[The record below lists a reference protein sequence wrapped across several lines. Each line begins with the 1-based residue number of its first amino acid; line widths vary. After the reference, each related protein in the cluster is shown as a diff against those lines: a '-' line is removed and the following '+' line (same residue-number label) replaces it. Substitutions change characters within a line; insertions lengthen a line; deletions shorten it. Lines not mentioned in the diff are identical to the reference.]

1 MQRCASNKVLWNK
14 SFLWK
19 KIMQRHWG
27 RDQIATMNGQ
37 LSTIP
42 SCILGIRTIWI
53 FASSRMHFFKKK
65 NHTSV
70 CTFFFR
76 VLYQLYRNVDNE
88 AKCNFEAPFQRFWLF
103 ATNGQNAHYPKYL
116 IIMIVISSLFQTEYS
131 CHQTPFFNS
140 LGGQSSSGSRYD
152 NESRIY
158 EEVFLTSN
166 QEGRTKHTFY
176 GKLHLI
182 HESQNVILDTLQNV
196 LELSTFSAC

>member
-1 MQRCASNKVLWNK
+1 
-14 SFLWK
+14 
-19 KIMQRHWG
+19 
-27 RDQIATMNGQ
+27 
-37 LSTIP
+37 
-42 SCILGIRTIWI
+42 
-53 FASSRMHFFKKK
+53 
-65 NHTSV
+65 
-70 CTFFFR
+70 
-76 VLYQLYRNVDNE
+76 
-88 AKCNFEAPFQRFWLF
+88 
-103 ATNGQNAHYPKYL
+103 
-116 IIMIVISSLFQTEYS
+116 MIVISSLFQTEYS

-196 LELSTFSAC
+196 LELGTFSARFISFDVREHYEICLLPWRPISVNDKLSLISTCIEIKIDKLDVSRWRRRSKSRKRSIKDFHCFAICRRKKLSYIRT